1 MKSRKV
7 LIVLLVL
14 VAAGAIAGYRMWNKP
29 HQKVE
34 DQASIQITA
43 ASLCEAYS
51 TNEANAN
58 TQYNGKAIE
67 VSGTVAELTT
77 TQDGGEVIR
86 LQGNDAGMTVQC
98 TMRDKGNK
106 AEVNNPVVVKGFCS
120 GSTMFDVVL
129 TDCVLKQ

>member
-1 MKSRKV
+1 MKRKQV
-7 LIVLLVL
+7 LIVLLAL
-14 VAAGAIAGYRMWNKP
+14 VAIGAIIGYRMWNKP

-34 DQASIQITA
+34 DQTGIQIA
-43 ASLCEAYS
+43 AAALCDAYS
-51 TNEANAN
+51 TNEATAN

-67 VSGTVAELTT
+67 VSGTVSELTT
-77 TQDGGEVIR
+77 TQDGAEVIR

-106 AEVNNPVVVKGFCS
+106 AIVNNPVVIKGFCS

-129 TDCVLKQ
+129 TDCVLK

>member
-1 MKSRKV
+1 MKSRKA
-7 LIVLLVL
+7 LWIVLVL
-14 VAAGAIAGYRMWNKP
+14 VAVAAIVGYRMWNKP

-34 DQASIQITA
+34 DQAGVRITA
-43 ASLCEAYS
+43 ATLCEAYS
-51 TNEANAN
+51 TNEATAN
-58 TQYNGKAIE
+58 TLYNGKAIE

-106 AEVNNPVVVKGFCS
+106 AAVNTPVVIKGFCS